1 MEINFAGMLQIVPN
15 MWFDLLVVFDATRV
29 WNNTNL

>member
-1 MEINFAGMLQIVPN
+1 VEINFTVMLHTVPN
-15 MWFDLLVVFDATRV
+15 KWLDLLVVFDAARV